1 MNNWTSFDLLVHRFF
16 QCKYP
21 AKLKHKGRKV
31 QRLKKWYQ
39 VKHLS
44 KKLGVKII

>member
-1 MNNWTSFDLLVHRFF
+1 MKWTKFDLLVHRFF
-16 QCKYP
+16 QCKGP
-21 AKLKHKGRKV
+21 AKFRHKGRKAL
-31 QRLKKWYQ
+31 RLKKWYQ